1 MKQLEKF
8 ICYNGFNQNE
18 KGDWLYIYIDNW
30 IEQVWNLGNWTGNVV
45 KQVWNLGNWT
55 GNVVKQ
61 VYNI

>member
-45 KQVWNLGNWT
+45 Q
-55 GNVVKQ
+55 Q